1 MFLAG
6 TDTTAN
12 TLVFATWY
20 TLKNPKIERELVAE
34 LRHTIPDKNTMAKW
48 ETLETLPYLVS
59 PVCVLQTRFSN

>member
-20 TLKNPKIERELVAE
+20 TLKNPEIERKLVAE
-34 LRHTIPDKNTMAKW
+34 LRHTMPDRNAMAKW
-48 ETLETLPYLVS
+48 ETLEALPYLVS
-59 PVCVLQTRFSN
+59 FVCVLQTHFFN

>member
-20 TLKNPKIERELVAE
+20 ILKNPEIERKLVAE
-34 LRHTIPDKNTMAKW
+34 LRHAMPNKNAMVKW
-48 ETLETLPYLVS
+48 ETLETLPFLVG
-59 PVCVLQTRFSN
+59 PVCVLRSHFFN

>member
-20 TLKNPKIERELVAE
+20 LLKNPEIERKLVAE
-34 LRHTIPDKNTMAKW
+34 LRHAMPDKNEMANW
-48 ETLETLPYLVS
+48 ETLETLPFLVR
-59 PVCVLQTRFSN
+59 PVCVLQIPLFD